1 MRNYPMGKLS
11 ELNLEGTI
19 NFLKEKKGSLAT
31 SKQWNYPQ
39 YIFYQN
45 ESDTFIRK
53 YPSSQKEE
61 IVSMENFPKDMVF
74 EIFDGK
80 IAMERYLERIR

>member
-1 MRNYPMGKLS
+1 MRNHYVGKLK
-11 ELNLEGTI
+11 ELDLEGTI
-19 NFLKEKKGSLAT
+19 HFLKEKKGSLAT

-39 YIFYQN
+39 YIYYQK

-53 YPSSQKEE
+53 YPSSKKEE
-61 IVSMENFPKDMVF
+61 VVEMKNFPKDMVF